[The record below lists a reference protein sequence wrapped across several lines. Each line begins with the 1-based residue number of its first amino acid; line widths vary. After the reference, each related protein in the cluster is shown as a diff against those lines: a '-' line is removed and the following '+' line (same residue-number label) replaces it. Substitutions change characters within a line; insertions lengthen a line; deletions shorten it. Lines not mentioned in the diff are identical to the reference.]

1 MGKNLKKLYSFRTDD
16 IIIKKLNYIAEQNT
30 RTRNQEIEML
40 IKNHIKKYEL
50 ENGEIKLDSEEK
62 WKSPPKG
69 RTL

>member
-62 WKSPPKG
+62 
-69 RTL
+69 

>member
-50 ENGEIKLDSEEK
+50 EHGEIEIDE
-62 WKSPPKG
+62 
-69 RTL
+69 